1 MAFRIVKQM
10 YPAPSGS
17 VSGSRTHADPWFA
30 KRNVYIA
37 SSSDMQLWEFG
48 TEAEAIAN
56 SLGHLAGF
64 APGIIGAPIGAA
76 AKLSAIIKYGL
87 VSDPQIRFSILMLLS
102 SIEGI
107 LNPQDRFPI
116 PNFVFLGASQVANTL
131 LYELTFGA

>member
-48 TEAEAIAN
+48 TEAEAIAKMN
-56 SLGHLAGF
+56 
-64 APGIIGAPIGAA
+64 
-76 AKLSAIIKYGL
+76 
-87 VSDPQIRFSILMLLS
+87 
-102 SIEGI
+102 
-107 LNPQDRFPI
+107 
-116 PNFVFLGASQVANTL
+116 
-131 LYELTFGA
+131 ELTGSDSTDRKYRVDEI